1 MKRPFRRALAILL
14 LAVSFSYLL
23 YAWWFMSQDA
33 ARPILAITTD
43 DSYPL
48 IPAVVAKMYL
58 RSVDYEVAHETI
70 DGAPTLSFVLSGYG
84 LGGFDKRET
93 LLLADEL
100 LLAGADV
107 DSRHWGYTNLQ
118 AAILSNLPEVVSFL
132 LARGANPSLRTES
145 ITAKNCQNL
154 GSLEFA
160 MCLENLTEG
169 SGFDQ
174 IIDILESE
182 GKPQG

>member
-1 MKRPFRRALAILL
+1 VILL
-14 LAVSFSYLL
+14 LGVILSYLL

-33 ARPILAITTD
+33 ARPILAVTTD

-48 IPAVVAKMYL
+48 IPTVVAKMYL
-58 RSVDYEVAHETI
+58 RSTDYAVAHDTI
-70 DGAPTLSFVLSGYG
+70 DGVPTLSFVLSGYD

-93 LLLADEL
+93 LRLADEL

-132 LARGANPSLRTES
+132 LARGANPSLKTES
-145 ITAKNCQNL
+145 VTAKNCQDLDSL
-154 GSLEFA
+154 GFA

-169 SGFDQ
+169 GGFGL